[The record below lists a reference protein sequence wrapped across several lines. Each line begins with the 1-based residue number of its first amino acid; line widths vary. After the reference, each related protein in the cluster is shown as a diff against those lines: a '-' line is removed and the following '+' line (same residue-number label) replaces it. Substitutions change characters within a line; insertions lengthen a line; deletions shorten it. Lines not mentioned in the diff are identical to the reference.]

1 MGAPTDWT
9 ANVTYPATKLELID
23 AAADGGA
30 PQDVIE
36 RLQQLSH
43 EQYESAADLEA
54 ELGGKGAWLGP

>member
-1 MGAPTDWT
+1 MEASSSWT
-9 ANVTYPATKLELID
+9 ENVTYPATKIELID

-43 EQYESAADLEA
+43 EQYESFEAVEA
-54 ELGGKGAWLGP
+54 ELGGAG

>member
-1 MGAPTDWT
+1 MEASNSWT

-43 EQYESAADLEA
+43 EQYETAEDMQA
-54 ELGGKGAWLGP
+54 ELGSAD

>member
-1 MGAPTDWT
+1 MAPSNGWTD
-9 ANVTYPATKLELID
+9 NVTYPATKLELID

-43 EQYESAADLEA
+43 EQYESREA
-54 ELGGKGAWLGP
+54 LDQELGEND